1 VRSLCVRVRKGEG
14 ESVRKKLLEDGLLD
28 QSLYV
33 DKDQEHL
40 YLPVLASPDGL
51 PTEERDFQEREREER
66 DYKALAKVPE
76 ELRPLLPTAFDTLG
90 DIAIIRLSDQLLP
103 YAAEVGDALR
113 SAFPRLRSVFLD
125 HGVVGEFR
133 VLDLEVISGQDVSET
148 VHTEYGLRF
157 KVDPRKAYFNPRLSN
172 ERRRIASLVRDG
184 ETVVDMFS
192 GVGPFAIMI
201 AKLSRPGVVY
211 AIDLNPG
218 AVQLMRENVELNRV
232 AGVVPLEGDARQ
244 WVFDLPCADRVIMNL
259 PHSAIDFFAD
269 ALTRLKLGGVMHLYH
284 ICDRKDFPQVLEELK
299 QKAFGMSVNLEVLR
313 SEELKTYSPS
323 SSVYSADLLLS
334 GWL

>member
-1 VRSLCVRVRKGEG
+1 MRSLFVRVQKGEG

-33 DKDQEHL
+33 DRDEGHL
-40 YLPVLASPDGL
+40 FLPVVAGPQGM
-51 PTEERDFQEREREER
+51 PVEEREFKEREREER
-66 DYKALAKVPE
+66 DYKALAQVPE
-76 ELRPLLPTAFDTLG
+76 GLRPLLPTAFDTLG
-90 DIAIIRLSDQLLP
+90 DIAIVRLPDELLP
-103 YAAEVGDALR
+103 YAKEVGEALMT
-113 SAFPRLRSVFLD
+113 AFPRLRSVFLD
-125 HGVVGEFR
+125 RGVVGEFR
-133 VLDLEVISGQDVSET
+133 TLDLEAIAGDDASGT

-172 ERRRIASLVRDG
+172 ERRRIASLVKEG

-211 AIDLNPG
+211 AIDLNPE
-218 AVQLMRENVELNRV
+218 AVQLMRENIELNKVRDVV
-232 AGVVPLEGDARQ
+232 ALEGDARQ

-284 ICDRKDFPQVLEELK
+284 ICDRNDFQDVLEDLK
-299 QKAFGMSVNLEVLR
+299 RIANGMGVEVKVLR

-323 SSVYSADLLLS
+323 SSVFSADLLLA

>member
-28 QSLYV
+28 QLLYV
-33 DKDQEHL
+33 DKDQYFL
-40 YLPVLASPDGL
+40 YLPVLAAPNDV
-51 PTEERDFQEREREER
+51 PTEEREFKEREREER
-66 DYKALAKVPE
+66 DYKALANVPE
-76 ELRPLLPTAFDTLG
+76 DIRPLLPTAFDTLG
-90 DIAIIRLSDQLLP
+90 DIAIIKLPDELLP
-103 YAAEVGDALR
+103 HSKGVGDALM

-133 VLDLEVISGQDVSET
+133 VLDLEVVAGEDVSET

-157 KVDPRKAYFNPRLSN
+157 KVDPRRAYFNPRLSN

-211 AIDLNPG
+211 AIDLNPE
-218 AVQLMRENVELNRV
+218 AVQLMQENVELNKVR
-232 AGVVPLEGDARQ
+232 GVMPLEGDARQ

-284 ICDRKDFPQVLEELK
+284 ICDRNDFPQVLEDLK
-299 QKAFGMSVNLEVLR
+299 QKALGMGVRLEVLR

-323 SSVYSADLLLS
+323 SSVYSADLLLV

>member
-1 VRSLCVRVRKGEG
+1 MRSLCVRVRKGEG

-33 DKDQEHL
+33 DKDQDFL
-40 YLPVLASPDGL
+40 YLPVLAALEGL
-51 PTEERDFQEREREER
+51 PTEERDFKEREREER
-66 DYKALAKVPE
+66 DYKALVNVPD

-90 DIAIIRLSDQLLP
+90 DIAIVRLSDELLP
-103 YAAEVGDALR
+103 YAREVGDALR

-125 HGVVGEFR
+125 HGVIGEFR
-133 VLDLEVISGQDVSET
+133 VLDLEVIAGEDVSET

-172 ERRRIASLVRDG
+172 ERRRIASLVREG

-211 AIDLNPG
+211 AIDLNPE
-218 AVQLMRENVELNRV
+218 AVQLMRENVELNKV
-232 AGVVPLEGDARQ
+232 KGVVPLEGDARQ
-244 WVFDLPCADRVIMNL
+244 WVFDLPCSDRVIMNL

-284 ICDRKDFPQVLEELK
+284 ICDRNDFPQVLEELK
-299 QKAFGMSVNLEVLR
+299 QKAFGMSVRLEVLR

-323 SSVYSADLLLS
+323 SSVYSADLLLA

>member
-1 VRSLCVRVRKGEG
+1 MRSLCVRVRKGEG

-33 DKDQEHL
+33 DRDQEFL
-40 YLPVLASPDGL
+40 YLPVLAVPEGV
-51 PTEERDFQEREREER
+51 PGEEREFKEREREER
-66 DYKALAKVPE
+66 DYKTLAKVPE

-90 DIAIIRLSDQLLP
+90 DIAIVRLPDELLP
-103 YAAEVGDALR
+103 YSKEVGDALR

-125 HGVVGEFR
+125 HGVIGEFR
-133 VLDLEVISGQDVSET
+133 VLDLEAISGDDVSQT

-172 ERRRIASLVRDG
+172 ERRRVASLVRDG

-211 AIDLNPG
+211 AIDLNPE
-218 AVQLMRENVELNRV
+218 AVRLMRENVELNKV
-232 AGVVPLEGDARQ
+232 KGVVPLEGDARQ
-244 WVFDLPCADRVIMNL
+244 WVFDLPCADRVVMNL

-284 ICDRKDFPQVLEELK
+284 ICDRSDFPQVLADLK
-299 QKAFGMSVNLEVLR
+299 QKAFGMGVRLEVLR

-323 SSVYSADLLLS
+323 SSVYSADLLLA